1 MTYTTRTIRCSRA
14 GLSQEQAL
22 ESLYAHPNFDPATMQ
37 VVAIRQAGSGWISK
51 IREAGFP
58 PSDDEGDDDAEAPA
72 PKKPPFADDSDS
84 DDGGDVPDGP
94 PSPDGPPGEDG
105 PPKGKGGESHEIAMM
120 MHLVQQIADA
130 LGIAGDPGM
139 PGAEDPMA
147 MGPDGPPPGPP
158 GPPHGGMGGPPPP
171 PPPGAMPP
179 GPGPHG
185 GHGAPP
191 HPPGMTPAFA
201 STQQQIVGR
210 VASFT
215 ASETTDMPLHQAKAE
230 LEQIY
235 GPHGYKVKQLREARD
250 NSGRRVVDALLSVR

>member
-37 VVAIRQAGSGWISK
+37 VVAIRQAGDGWLSK
-51 IREAGFP
+51 IREAAFP
-58 PSDDEGDDDAEAPA
+58 PSDDDGDSDDSGDAPE
-72 PKKPPFADDSDS
+72 PKKPPFASDDSDS
-84 DDGGDVPDGP
+84 DDSDGP
-94 PSPDGPPGEDG
+94 PSPDGPPDADG
-105 PPKGKGGESHEIAMM
+105 GDKKGGEGHELQMM

-147 MGPDGPPPGPP
+147 MGPDAPPGPP
-158 GPPHGGMGGPPPP
+158 GPPHGGMGGPPPGG